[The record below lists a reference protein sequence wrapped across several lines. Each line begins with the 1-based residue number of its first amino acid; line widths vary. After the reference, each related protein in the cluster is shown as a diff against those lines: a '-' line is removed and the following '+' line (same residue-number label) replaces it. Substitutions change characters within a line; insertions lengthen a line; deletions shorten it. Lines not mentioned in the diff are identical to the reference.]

1 MAWNQAI
8 GETMAKEQPKSRSPL
23 KAKPVRTPGQSL
35 HDARIDLAFDKLVF
49 PLTFAVSLFVMSIV
63 KWQEEWTGVSTS
75 PWLWTWMFAGS
86 LVILGIRL
94 FKIIPHV
101 QRLRR
106 AEEGEK
112 AVGQYLER
120 LREQG
125 YHVFHDV
132 IGDNFNIDH
141 VLIGPGG
148 VFTVETKT
156 WSKPARGEAKI
167 EFDGLNLTAWGREPD
182 RNPLIQARAQAGWL
196 NALLKEST
204 GQACS
209 VKPVIVFPGW
219 YVENTNKVKSS
230 IWVLNPKALPT
241 FLKNVPVQ
249 LKPDQVSQLSF
260 HLSRFIRR
268 TELEREEIRRSP
280 FRKDKG
286 AGSQI
291 GL

>member
-1 MAWNQAI
+1 MNPFLVAGAFFMAATI
-8 GETMAKEQPKSRSPL
+8 
-23 KAKPVRTPGQSL
+23 
-35 HDARIDLAFDKLVF
+35 
-49 PLTFAVSLFVMSIV
+49 
-63 KWQEEWTGVSTS
+63 KWMEEWTGASIS
-75 PWLWTWMFAGS
+75 PWVWTTLFLMA
-86 LVILGIRL
+86 LVFFIYRITSIMPIVRN
-94 FKIIPHV
+94 
-101 QRLRR
+101 LRQ

-132 IGDNFNIDH
+132 VGDNFNIDH

-148 VFTVETKT
+148 VFTIETKT

-167 EFDGLNLTAWGREPD
+167 EFDGLKLKAWGREPD

-196 NALLKEST
+196 NALLKESI

-219 YVENTNKVKSS
+219 YIESSNKVKSS

-241 FLKNVPVQ
+241 YLKNAPVQ

-268 TELEREEIRRSP
+268 TEVEREEIRRSP

>member
-1 MAWNQAI
+1 
-8 GETMAKEQPKSRSPL
+8 MAKAQQKSRSPL

-35 HDARIDLAFDKLVF
+35 HDARIDLVFDKLLLPMVF
-49 PLTFAVSLFVMSIV
+49 AFGLFVMAYV
-63 KWQEEWTGVSTS
+63 KWYEQWSGFSTS
-75 PWLWTWMFAGS
+75 PWFWTWLFVVS
-86 LVILGIRL
+86 LLVLAYR
-94 FKIIPHV
+94 FMRVIPHV
-101 QRLRR
+101 RNLRQ

-132 IGDNFNIDH
+132 VGDNFNIDH

-167 EFDGLNLTAWGREPD
+167 EFDGLRLTAWGREPE

-219 YVENTNKVKSS
+219 YVENSNKVKSS
-230 IWVLNPKALPT
+230 IWVLNPKGLPT
-241 FLKNVPVQ
+241 YLKNTPAQ